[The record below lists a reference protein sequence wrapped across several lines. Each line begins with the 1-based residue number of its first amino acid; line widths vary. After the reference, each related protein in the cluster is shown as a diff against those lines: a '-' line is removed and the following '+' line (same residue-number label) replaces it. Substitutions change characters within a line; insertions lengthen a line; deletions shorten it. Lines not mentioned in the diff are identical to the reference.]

1 MDACWRAL
9 SKETKMTRYLGM
21 TTLADYLKLWGIY
34 RAVTT
39 MYPV

>member
-9 SKETKMTRYLGM
+9 TKEIMTRYLGM
-21 TTLADYLKLWGIY
+21 TTLADYLKLWSIFWS
-34 RAVTT
+34 VTT